1 MTQPPLGPPPQGPP
15 PQGPP
20 PQGPP
25 QGPPPQGPPPQG
37 PPPKGPPRQGP
48 PPPYG
53 PQNPYGQY
61 PPAPG
66 LPSWA
71 KTLFGF
77 LIGLPISILA
87 PILAFALVNLEI
99 PTELKVFLVTLIPT
113 LLGIPLLF
121 GKSTRPWGVGLM
133 LGLAIGSFV
142 LGGACVSIIDGS
154 GY

>member
-1 MTQPPLGPPPQGPP
+1 MTQPPQGPPPGLPPQGPPPQGPP

-25 QGPPPQGPPPQG
+25 PQGPPPPHG
-37 PPPKGPPRQGP
+37 PP
-48 PPPYG
+48 
-53 PQNPYGQY
+53 NPYGQY

-77 LIGLPISILA
+77 LIGLPVSIFA
-87 PILAFALVNLEI
+87 PILAFLLVNL
-99 PTELKVFLVTLIPT
+99 PGPVELKVALVTIVPP

-142 LGGACVSIIDGS
+142 LGGACVAIIDGS
-154 GY
+154 SSY

>member
-15 PQGPP
+15 P
-20 PQGPP
+20 
-25 QGPPPQGPPPQG
+25 
-37 PPPKGPPRQGP
+37 QGP

-87 PILAFALVNLEI
+87 PILAFALVNLEM
-99 PTELKVFLVTLIPT
+99 PGPVELKVFLVTLIPT

>member
-1 MTQPPLGPPPQGPP
+1 MTQLPP
-15 PQGPP
+15 GPP

-37 PPPKGPPRQGP
+37 PPPQGQ
-48 PPPYG
+48 PPYG
-53 PQNPYGQY
+53 SPNPYGQY
-61 PPAPG
+61 PPPSPG

-77 LIGLPISILA
+77 LIGLPVSIFA
-87 PILAFALVNLEI
+87 PILAFALVQMAG
-99 PTELKVFLVTLIPT
+99 PVELKVFLVTLIPT
-113 LLGIPLLF
+113 LLGVPLLF
-121 GKSTRPWGVGLM
+121 GKTTRPWGVGLM

-142 LGGACVSIIDGS
+142 LGGACVSIINGT